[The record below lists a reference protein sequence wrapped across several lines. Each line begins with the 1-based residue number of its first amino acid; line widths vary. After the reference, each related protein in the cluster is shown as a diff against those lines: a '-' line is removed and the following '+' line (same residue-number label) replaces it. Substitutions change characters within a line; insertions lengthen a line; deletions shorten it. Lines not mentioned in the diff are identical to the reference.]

1 MPEPSPMLAEQFAD
15 AEQQSEAS
23 HLGMWTFLATEVLFF
38 GGLFMAYILYRHV
51 YPEGFAEG
59 SRHTDLLY
67 GTLNTGILLTSSL
80 TMALAVHAAQDNRKQ
95 TTVRCL
101 LLTLLFAFG
110 FLVVKGFE
118 YHEDYVE
125 RLIPGSDFN
134 PELPQRAQIFFWL
147 YWTMTGLHAIHV
159 TVGIGVL
166 AVIAVL
172 AKRGRF
178 SSRYFTPVEVAGLYW
193 HFVDLVW
200 IFLYP
205 LLYLIDRHS

>member
-1 MPEPSPMLAEQFAD
+1 MSDRSPTLAVQFAD
-15 AEQQSEAS
+15 AEQQAEAS

-38 GGLFMAYILYRHV
+38 GGLFMAYILYRHT
-51 YPEGFAEG
+51 YFEGFAEG

-80 TMALAVHAAQDNRKQ
+80 SMALAVHAAETNR
-95 TTVRCL
+95 TRACVRFL
-101 LLTLLFAFG
+101 VLTILFALG

-118 YHEDYVE
+118 YHEDFIE
-125 RLIPGSDFN
+125 RLVPGPGFDPS
-134 PELPQRAQIFFWL
+134 LPAGAQMFFWL

-159 TVGIGVL
+159 TVGIGLL
-166 AVIAVL
+166 AVIMCL
-172 AKRGRF
+172 ARRGRY
-178 SSRYFTPVEVAGLYW
+178 SSAYYTPVEVSGLYW

-205 LLYLIDRHS
+205 LLYLIDRHG